1 MLSPALRVIIHQ
13 EHQEEAAMAV
23 LACTGAFAYS
33 EPNGVQRVLRP
44 GDLVDEKDPC
54 VKGREVYFEPVEAN
68 VHRATERAAGRE
80 VNDGVIEGPE
90 KGKAAKVDK
99 AVDERTDSEREADA
113 NAELGRLQVEA
124 EAAGVKVDK
133 RWGVDRLRDEI
144 AKAEAG

>member
-1 MLSPALRVIIHQ
+1 
-13 EHQEEAAMAV
+13 MAV

-44 GDLVDEKDPC
+44 GDLVDEDDPC
-54 VKGREVYFEPVEAN
+54 VKGREVYFEAVEAN

-80 VNDGVIEGPE
+80 VNDGVIEGPAE
-90 KGKAAKVDK
+90 SDEDESDE
-99 AVDERTDSEREADA
+99 DERTDTEREADA

-124 EAAGVKVDK
+124 EAAGIKVDR
-133 RWGVDRLRDEI
+133 RWGVDRLREEI

>member
-1 MLSPALRVIIHQ
+1 MPSPALRVITHP
-13 EHQEEAAMAV
+13 EHKEEAAMAV

-44 GDLVDEKDPC
+44 GDLVEEDDPC
-54 VKGREVYFEPVEAN
+54 VKGREVYFETVEAN

-90 KGKAAKVDK
+90 KGKASK
-99 AVDERTDSEREADA
+99 AADERTDSEREADT

-133 RWGVDRLRDEI
+133 RWGVDRLRAEI
-144 AKAEAG
+144 AAAEAD